1 MERWG
6 RPSSSPD
13 CGTMQQRFTTAPT
26 PHLLT
31 RPRFPPLCPS
41 PLPHYL
47 AVSHLSELLSRF
59 LISHFCLIFPGFCFA
74 FCLLFAPSYTF
85 LFHSPHPPP
94 LSPPHRPKEIWFP
107 PLPGLFTIVP
117 VYMADKDHIALSIWR
132 HLSKLLYTWP
142 FTHLHTLNSMET
154 TSILGV
160 RWVCI
165 WVPAIHV
172 CVLGI
177 DQYGF
182 FRADTNY

>member
-1 MERWG
+1 MFL
-6 RPSSSPD
+6 PSFWTSFPLSDITFLSYLPRLLLCILFTFCSFIHLSLSFSSP
-13 CGTMQQRFTTAPT
+13 A
-26 PHLLT
+26 
-31 RPRFPPLCPS
+31 
-41 PLPHYL
+41 
-47 AVSHLSELLSRF
+47 
-59 LISHFCLIFPGFCFA
+59 
-74 FCLLFAPSYTF
+74 
-85 LFHSPHPPP
+85 HPPP
-94 LSPPHRPKEIWFP
+94 SPPHRPKEIWFP

-117 VYMADKDHIALSIWR
+117 VCMADKDHIALSIWR

-177 DQYGF
+177 DQYVF